1 MSDTSL
7 TLVSAT
13 KSFGGW
19 LKRYKHS
26 SSTLNCEMIFAIYLP
41 PQAESGPV
49 PLLWWLSGLT
59 CTDENFMQK
68 AGAQRIAAELGLAV
82 NTVARAY
89 RELEAD
95 AVVETRGRHG
105 TFVAAVGD
113 TAHREA
119 ADSAGEYARRVRR
132 LGLRHEEALAAVVI
146 ALDAAYTEH

>member
-1 MSDTSL
+1 MEI
-7 TLVSAT
+7 TLDPDS
-13 KSFGGW
+13 
-19 LKRYKHS
+19 
-26 SSTLNCEMIFAIYLP
+26 
-41 PQAESGPV
+41 PV
-49 PLLWWLSGLT
+49 PPFEQVRAQIAEQARSGVLPVGT
-59 CTDENFMQK
+59 KLPTVR
-68 AGAQRIAAELGLAV
+68 ALAAELGLAV